1 MNIRTFDTADF
12 TDVSAIYQEG
22 IDGGNAT
29 FALKTKTWPEWDAA
43 MLPSCRLVVEIDHKL
58 VGWAGLSATSTR
70 EAYAGVVE
78 VSVYV
83 SNSAQGMGV
92 GFKLLEAL
100 IAQSESAGFW
110 TLQAAIFTE
119 NQASIKLHQ
128 KCDFKILGVRERLG
142 KMHGVWRDVVL
153 MERRSDKVGI

>member
-1 MNIRTFDTADF
+1 MKVRAFEFADF
-12 TDVSAIYQEG
+12 KEVTDIYQEG

-29 FALKTKTWPEWDAA
+29 FALKTKIWPEWDAS
-43 MLPSCRLVVEIDHKL
+43 MLSSCRLVAEIDHKC

-78 VSVYV
+78 VSIYV
-83 SNSAQGMGV
+83 SDKAKGNGV
-92 GFKLLEAL
+92 GYSMLCEL
-100 IAQSESAGFW
+100 ITQSESAGFW

-128 KCDFKILGVRERLG
+128 KCGFKILGVRERLG

>member
-43 MLPSCRLVVEIDHKL
+43 MLPSCRLVAEIDHKR

-78 VSVYV
+78 VSIYV
-83 SNSAQGMGV
+83 SDKAKGNGV
-92 GFKLLEAL
+92 GYSMLCEL
-100 IAQSESAGFW
+100 ITQSESAGFW

-128 KCDFKILGVRERLG
+128 KCGFKILGVRERLG
-142 KMHGVWRDVVL
+142 KIHGVWRDVVL